1 MSSAEVEPAPA
12 ADQPAVGNDAGM
24 FVRKSSGLVRE
35 MGIRDALSVALSGIN
50 PAIVVAIFFVYL
62 SFASNADLTL
72 PYIAAAILMV
82 PLTFAY
88 GQMVATMPRSGG
100 DFVFLSRIF
109 HPAVGAAVGIGF
121 LLFTFLNLGANAVNV
136 GTLALP
142 EFARATGEALN
153 SHALLTFS
161 ETLGHQSAQ
170 MISAAVVIV
179 GCCLIAMRGAH
190 VLARAMFWCF
200 AVAVVALIIL
210 VIEGLTHSNGA
221 FQSAYDSAHGAGAY
235 QHVIAAAHAND
246 VSIGGTASGFVKILP
261 YAAIGFWGFTVGNYP
276 AGEMKRPGRTYTWA
290 TLGGLFAG
298 AAFLVVGWLAM
309 KHLVGLH
316 FLQSAAG
323 LNGANSEALE
333 HITGGAPL
341 VTQYYADLVSG
352 AVPKIIISGGF
363 VIGGLMFVMAM
374 VLISSRL
381 LFAISFDRLLPE
393 RLADVNERTHAPTKA
408 LVVAMIGGL
417 LFAYLTIYSTG
428 FVHVTRNQVLIWA
441 ALFTIG
447 SIAATALAYR
457 RRDLY
462 EASPKIIGGK
472 WLGLEPI
479 TVIGAVSA
487 VIQGALLVIAATNE
501 SISGGYDTGSIVT
514 LAIVAFSGVFVY
526 AISRAYF
533 RRSTGIDIDLAMHEL
548 PPD

>member
-1 MSSAEVEPAPA
+1 MASTEVDPPPA
-12 ADQPAVGNDAGM
+12 ADRSGAGNAGM

-82 PLTFAY
+82 PLTLVY
-88 GQMVATMPRSGG
+88 GQLVATMPRSGG

-109 HPAVGAAVGIGF
+109 HPVVGAAVGIGF

-142 EFARATGEALN
+142 EFARATGEALD

-161 ETLGHQSAQ
+161 ETLTHQSAQ
-170 MISAAVVIV
+170 IISAAVVII

-200 AVAVVALIIL
+200 CIAVVALILL

-221 FQSAYDSAHGAGAY
+221 FQNAYNQAHGSGAY
-235 QHVIAAAHAND
+235 QHVIAAAHQND
-246 VSIGGTASGFVKILP
+246 VTVGGTVSGFVKILP
-261 YAAIGFWGFTVGNYP
+261 YAAIGFWGFTIGNYP

-290 TLGGLFAG
+290 TLAGLFGG
-298 AAFLVVGWLAM
+298 AAFLVIGWLAM

-316 FLQSAAG
+316 FMQSVAG
-323 LNGANSEALE
+323 LNGANPAALE

-341 VTQYYADLVSG
+341 VTQYYADLISG

-374 VLISSRL
+374 ILISSRL

-408 LVVAMIGGL
+408 LLVAMVGGL
-417 LFAYLTIYSTG
+417 IFAYLTIYSTG

-447 SIAATALAYR
+447 SISAVALAYR

-472 WLGLEPI
+472 WFGLEPV

-487 VIQGALLVIAATNE
+487 LIQGALLLIAATNE
-501 SISGGYDTGSIVT
+501 SISGGYDAGSIAS
-514 LAIVAFSGVFVY
+514 LAVIAFSGVVVY

-533 RRSTGIDIDLAMHEL
+533 RTRTGIDINLAMHEL